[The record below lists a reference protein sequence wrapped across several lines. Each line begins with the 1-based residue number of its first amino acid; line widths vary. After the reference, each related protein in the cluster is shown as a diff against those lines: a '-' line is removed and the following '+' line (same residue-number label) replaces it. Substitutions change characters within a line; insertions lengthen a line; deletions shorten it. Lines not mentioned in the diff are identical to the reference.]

1 MNRSDVID
9 AGIKKNTK
17 ILNDLSLDQS
27 KSLSSYEPGLAYLI
41 VGTFPNLQD
50 SSKFRVVPEL
60 CYGAATPSK
69 LRREFLTKKDCSV
82 SVENFPK
89 FFDEIVTFA
98 EQKIDRHY
106 DSRHW
111 RLRISLSLPTTA
123 LGSPLTRWCGQSSP
137 LPSQHPIVIG
147 CSDRVNPDYPRRSY
161 LYNQLKHGWERFFRP
176 QRPLRE
182 LNWLIT
188 SESAQDDWET
198 YEAVQCWGGWL
209 RSHQAAVERWYKL
222 IESGI
227 PLALWLDDDCPQPHA
242 IAQTFARLT
251 DCCHEEFLDRVR
263 SERRGSDSIPFGVF
277 YENPNYLPTVAETPE
292 EQFFSWG

>member
-1 MNRSDVID
+1 M
-9 AGIKKNTK
+9 
-17 ILNDLSLDQS
+17 
-27 KSLSSYEPGLAYLI
+27 GLAYLI

-50 SSKFRVVPEL
+50 TSKFRVVPEL
-60 CYGAATPSK
+60 CYSEATRSK
-69 LRREFLTKKDCSV
+69 LGREFLAEKGCSV
-82 SVENFPK
+82 SIEDFPR
-89 FFDEIVTFA
+89 FFDKIVAFA
-98 EQKIDRHY
+98 EQKIDRRY
-106 DSRHW
+106 DPRPW
-111 RLRISLSLPTTA
+111 KLRISLSLPTTT
-123 LGSPLTRWCGQSSP
+123 LGSALTRWCGQSSP

-147 CSDRVNPDYPRRSY
+147 CSDRVNPDYPRRSH
-161 LYNQLKHGWERFFRP
+161 LRNQLKHGWERFFRP
-176 QRPLRE
+176 QRPLKE

-277 YENPNYLPTVAETPE
+277 YENPNYLPTVAETSE